1 MWQWLQS
8 IALVVLAATV
18 ACLWKQHAKL
28 KKDHNRVTMY
38 VDELKKDHD
47 RVSMYVNELKKDHD
61 SLSMYVTEY
70 SPWLA
75 EMWNSRRRLRNVM
88 LPADPEA

>member
-47 RVSMYVNELKKDHD
+47 RVSMYVNE
-61 SLSMYVTEY
+61 Y

-75 EMWNSRRRLRNVM
+75 EMWNSRKRLRNVM
-88 LPADPEA
+88 HPADPQA